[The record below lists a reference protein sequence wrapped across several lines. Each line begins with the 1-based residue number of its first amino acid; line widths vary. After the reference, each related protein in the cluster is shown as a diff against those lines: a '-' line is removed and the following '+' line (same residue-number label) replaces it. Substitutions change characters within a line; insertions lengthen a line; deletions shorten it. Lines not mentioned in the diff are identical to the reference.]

1 VGMEGMGGQSVRDG
15 VRMGDSEAQL
25 PLAQLAVSIDNGAM
39 ANVSIPPPGASSG
52 DELGWTLDRH
62 ILERQRRVQGATGD
76 FTGLF
81 QSIALAARVIASKVQ
96 KAGLADVLGAT
107 GATNVQGETV
117 QKLDVLANRILIR
130 CVEAGG
136 HVCVMASEENDEII
150 PIPAGYPHGK
160 YVLMFDPLDGSSNI
174 DVNISIGTIFS
185 IHRRRTASG
194 PGTVEDCLQRGTE
207 QVAAGYV
214 IYGSSTMLVYTTGD
228 GVHGFTLDPLV
239 GEFFLSHENLQIP
252 ASSPTYSINE
262 GNRSRWTPGVARWV
276 DTLKSNDAPGGKPY
290 GLRYVGTLVADFHRT
305 LLRGGVFAYPGDK
318 KAPEGKLRL
327 LYEAAPM
334 AFIAEAAGGA
344 ATNGA
349 GTRILDIEPGQL
361 HQRVP
366 LFIGSRDE
374 VRFAEETIAKG

>member
-1 VGMEGMGGQSVRDG
+1 MSDVR
-15 VRMGDSEAQL
+15 
-25 PLAQLAVSIDNGAM
+25 VSIG
-39 ANVSIPPPGASSG
+39 PSSP

-62 ILERQRRVQGATGD
+62 ILERQRRIEGATGD

-81 QSIALAARVIASKVQ
+81 QSIALACRVIASKVQ

-107 GATNVQGETV
+107 GAVNVQGETV
-117 QKLDVLANRILIR
+117 QKLDDLANRVLVR

-136 HVCVMASEENDEII
+136 HVCVMASEENEEII
-150 PIPAGYPHGK
+150 PIPPQYPYGK

-185 IHRRRTASG
+185 IHRRITPSG
-194 PGTVEDCLQRGTE
+194 PGTAADCMQPGYK

-228 GVHGFTLDPLV
+228 GVHGFTLDPLI
-239 GEFFLSHENLQIP
+239 GEFFLSHENIRIP
-252 ASSPTYSINE
+252 KRASTYSINE
-262 GNRSRWTPGVARWV
+262 GNTSKWPAGVKAWIDR
-276 DTLKSNDAPGGKPY
+276 LKSKDAPGGKPY

-305 LLRGGVFAYPGDK
+305 LLRGGVFAYPGDQS
-318 KAPEGKLRL
+318 APEGKLRL
-327 LYEAAPM
+327 LYEASPM

-344 ATNGA
+344 ASTGDK
-349 GTRILDIEPGQL
+349 RILDVEPTSL

-366 LFIGSRDE
+366 LFIGSPDD
-374 VRFAEETIAKG
+374 VALAVAMLAG

>member
-1 VGMEGMGGQSVRDG
+1 MSTH
-15 VRMGDSEAQL
+15 
-25 PLAQLAVSIDNGAM
+25 SIG
-39 ANVSIPPPGASSG
+39 PASA

-62 ILERQRRVQGATGD
+62 ILERQRRIAGATGD

-81 QSIALAARVIASKVQ
+81 QSIALACRVIASKVQ

-107 GATNVQGETV
+107 GAVNVQGETV
-117 QKLDVLANRILIR
+117 QKLDELANKILIR

-136 HVCVMASEENDEII
+136 HVCVMASEENEEII

-185 IHRRRTASG
+185 IHRRCTDKG
-194 PGTVEDCLQRGTE
+194 PGTAADCMQVGYK

-228 GVHGFTLDPLV
+228 GVHGFTLDPLI
-239 GEFFLSHENLQIP
+239 GEFFLSHENIQIP
-252 ASSPTYSINE
+252 KRASTYSINE
-262 GNRSRWTPGVARWV
+262 GNASRWSPAVKAWIDR
-276 DTLKSNDAPGGKPY
+276 LKSKDAPGGSPY

-305 LLRGGVFAYPGDK
+305 LLRGGVFAYPGDV

-327 LYEAAPM
+327 LYEASPM
-334 AFIAEAAGGA
+334 AFICEAAGGA
-344 ATNGA
+344 ASTGVK
-349 GTRILDIEPGQL
+349 RILDVEPTSL

-366 LFIGSRDE
+366 LFIGSKDDVE
-374 VRFAEETIAKG
+374 LAESMLRAAP

>member
-1 VGMEGMGGQSVRDG
+1 MTSPRHSLGPAGR
-15 VRMGDSEAQL
+15 
-25 PLAQLAVSIDNGAM
+25 
-39 ANVSIPPPGASSG
+39 

-62 ILERQRRVQGATGD
+62 ILERQRSIPGASGD

-81 QSIALAARVIASKVQ
+81 QALALAGRVIASKVQ

-107 GATNVQGETV
+107 GAVNVQGETV
-117 QKLDVLANRILIR
+117 QKLDELANNVLIR

-136 HVCVMASEENDEII
+136 HVCVMASEEDEEII
-150 PIPAGYPHGK
+150 PIPPQYPAGK

-185 IHRRRTASG
+185 IHRRVTESG
-194 PGTVEDCLQRGTE
+194 PGTVRDCLQRGLE
-207 QVAAGYV
+207 QVAAGYI

-239 GEFFLSHENLQIP
+239 GEFFLSLENIRIP
-252 ASSPTYSINE
+252 ATAPTYSINE
-262 GNRSRWTPGVARWV
+262 GNRSKWTPGVTRWI
-276 DTLKSNDAPGGKPY
+276 DTLKSKEAPGGKPY

-305 LLRGGVFAYPGDK
+305 LLRGGVFAYPGDES
-318 KAPEGKLRL
+318 APDGKLRL
-327 LYEAAPM
+327 LYEASPM

-344 ATNGA
+344 ASNGK
-349 GTRILDIEPGQL
+349 TRIVEIEPTGL

-366 LFIGSRDE
+366 LFLGSRDD
-374 VRFAEETIAKG
+374 VALAESFLAGE